1 MCVCVGLGAGVVL
14 GDAIHPG
21 EVSFK
26 MKRIIKSN

>member
-14 GDAIHPG
+14 GDPG

-26 MKRIIKSN
+26 MKRIIKSS